1 MVNFEKRILWVY
13 ELCSNEWSVK
23 GKYGRYIV
31 ECESNVGRSE
41 ALGLR
46 VLDLVEGV

>member
-13 ELCSNEWSVK
+13 ELC
-23 GKYGRYIV
+23 GRYIV